1 MIIQIDSREKAK
13 AITKILEEFKK
24 QEVRC
29 FVSKLFVGDYVSLD
43 NSRLVIDRKQNLA
56 ELCSNVCQ
64 QHERFRN
71 ELIRAKENGIKLI
84 ILCEHSRQIKS
95 LDDVHKWQNP
105 RSKQRLYNPTLG
117 RWLEY
122 ETNTMTGEKLQ
133 KVLKTMR
140 ERYGCEFL
148 FCSKEETGK
157 RIIELLAEKS
167 AYDS

>member
-24 QEVRC
+24 QEVQC

-84 ILCEHSRQIKS
+84 ILCEHGRQIKS

-105 RSKQRLYNPTLG
+105 RCKQRLYNPTLG

-122 ETNTMTGEKLQ
+122 ETTL
-133 KVLKTMR
+133 
-140 ERYGCEFL
+140 
-148 FCSKEETGK
+148 
-157 RIIELLAEKS
+157 
-167 AYDS
+167 